1 MATSLQAQVFLFS
14 NPAVVGTIQQQAA
27 AYQQRLAE
35 VQAELR
41 ANGEVV
47 IANGQASTRYTL
59 GDGHALE
66 PAVRSVFGYRG
77 QSTQLVPLGLPL
89 FRQFMSQRGLA
100 QADVGGQALAKLR
113 GTCGTM
119 LSSTLGAPPE
129 RVHLTPG
136 GLVVDG

>member
-77 QSTQLVPLGLPL
+77 Q
-89 FRQFMSQRGLA
+89 
-100 QADVGGQALAKLR
+100 ADVGGQALAKLR